1 MHWGFPCNLSGQYP
15 GIFMLS
21 ADHEPQLEPPVPL
34 PARQVAWTAPALLL
48 LLGLVGG
55 GVYAAA
61 DATTDSA
68 PKIPSRPE
76 DLSANVVTLVS
87 PDDRAA
93 VASAVAAL
101 KVAPPQ
107 RAEIAQ
113 AVVERRQRLGWIV
126 FIDSM
131 DPDGDT
137 VAVEASGLTQ
147 QIVLTKSWTPVAV
160 ALGDDSGPIGVTAV
174 RDGQGGGVTV
184 AFATSA
190 GTMPIRILRP
200 GERIEVVP

>member
-1 MHWGFPCNLSGQYP
+1 MP
-15 GIFMLS
+15 S
-21 ADHEPQLEPPVPL
+21 ANDEPQLELPLPL
-34 PARQVAWTAPALLL
+34 PARQPSRLAPALLL
-48 LLGLVGG
+48 LGLIGG
-55 GVYAAA
+55 GVYAATDA
-61 DATTDSA
+61 DTKPTA
-68 PKIPSRPE
+68 KIPSKPE
-76 DLSANVVTLVS
+76 DLSANVVTFVS
-87 PDDRAA
+87 PDDRAG

-107 RAEIAQ
+107 RAEIEQ
-113 AVVERRQRLGWIV
+113 AVIERRQRLGWIV

-147 QIVLTKSWTPVAV
+147 QIVLTKSWTPVAL
-160 ALGDDSGPIGVTAV
+160 ADGGPIGVTAV

-184 AFATSA
+184 AFATSS
-190 GTMPIRILRP
+190 GTMPMRILRP

>member
-1 MHWGFPCNLSGQYP
+1 MP
-15 GIFMLS
+15 S
-21 ADHEPQLEPPVPL
+21 ANDEPQLELSLPL
-34 PARQVAWTAPALLL
+34 PARQPSRLAPVLL
-48 LLGLVGG
+48 LLGLIGG
-55 GVYAAA
+55 GVYAATDA
-61 DATTDSA
+61 DTMPTT
-68 PKIPSRPE
+68 KIPSRPQ

-107 RAEIAQ
+107 RAEIERAIID
-113 AVVERRQRLGWIV
+113 RRQRLGWIV
-126 FIDSM
+126 FVDSM

-147 QIVLTKSWTPVAV
+147 QIVLTKAWTPVAV
-160 ALGDDSGPIGVTAV
+160 ALADTGPIGVTAV
-174 RDGQGGGVTV
+174 RDGRGGGVTV
-184 AFATSA
+184 AFATSS
-190 GTMPIRILRP
+190 GTMPMRVLRP

>member
-1 MHWGFPCNLSGQYP
+1 MQPTRALPRGTR
-15 GIFMLS
+15 MLS
-21 ADHEPQLEPPVPL
+21 DNDEPQLELPLPL
-34 PARQVAWTAPALLL
+34 PARQSSRLAPALLL
-48 LLGLVGG
+48 LLGLIGG
-55 GVYAAA
+55 GVYAATDA
-61 DATTDSA
+61 DTKPTA
-68 PKIPSRPE
+68 KIPSRPE
-76 DLSANVVTLVS
+76 DLSANVVTFVS
-87 PDDRAA
+87 PDDRTA

-107 RAEIAQ
+107 RAEIEQ
-113 AVVERRQRLGWIV
+113 AVIERRQRLGWIV

-160 ALGDDSGPIGVTAV
+160 ALADSDPIGVTAV
-174 RDGQGGGVTV
+174 RDGQGGGITV
-184 AFATSA
+184 AFATST
-190 GTMPIRILRP
+190 GTMPMRILRP

>member
-1 MHWGFPCNLSGQYP
+1 MP
-15 GIFMLS
+15 S
-21 ADHEPQLEPPVPL
+21 ANDEPQLELPVPL
-34 PARQVAWTAPALLL
+34 PARQSSRLAQALL
-48 LLGLVGG
+48 LLGLIGG
-55 GVYAAA
+55 GVYAAT
-61 DATTDSA
+61 DANTKPTA
-68 PKIPSRPE
+68 KIPSRPE
-76 DLSANVVTLVS
+76 DLSANIVTFVS

-107 RAEIAQ
+107 RAEIEQ
-113 AVVERRQRLGWIV
+113 AVIERRQRLGWIV

-160 ALGDDSGPIGVTAV
+160 ALGDTGPIGVTAV
-174 RDGQGGGVTV
+174 RDGQGGGITV

-190 GTMPIRILRP
+190 GTMPMRILLP

>member
-1 MHWGFPCNLSGQYP
+1 MP
-15 GIFMLS
+15 S
-21 ADHEPQLEPPVPL
+21 ADDEPQLELPLPL
-34 PARQVAWTAPALLL
+34 PARQSSRLAPVLL
-48 LLGLVGG
+48 LLGLIGG
-55 GVYAAA
+55 GVYAATDA
-61 DATTDSA
+61 DTKPTG
-68 PKIPSRPE
+68 KIPSRPE
-76 DLSANVVTLVS
+76 DLSANIVTFVS

-93 VASAVAAL
+93 VAMAVAAL

-107 RAEIAQ
+107 RAEIER

-147 QIVLTKSWTPVAV
+147 QIVLTKAWTPVAV
-160 ALGDDSGPIGVTAV
+160 ALADSGPIGVTAV
-174 RDGQGGGVTV
+174 RDGQGGGITV

-190 GTMPIRILRP
+190 GTMPMRILRP

>member
-1 MHWGFPCNLSGQYP
+1 MP
-15 GIFMLS
+15 S
-21 ADHEPQLEPPVPL
+21 ANDEPQLELPFPL
-34 PARQVAWTAPALLL
+34 PARQPSRLAPALLL
-48 LLGLVGG
+48 LGLIGG
-55 GVYAAA
+55 GVYAATDA
-61 DATTDSA
+61 DTKPTT
-68 PKIPSRPE
+68 KIPSRPE
-76 DLSANVVTLVS
+76 DLSANVVTFVS

-107 RAEIAQ
+107 RAEIEQ
-113 AVVERRQRLGWIV
+113 AVIDRRQRLGWIV

-147 QIVLTKSWTPVAV
+147 QIVLTRSWTPVAV
-160 ALGDDSGPIGVTAV
+160 ALADSGPIGVTAV
-174 RDGQGGGVTV
+174 RDGQGGGITV
-184 AFATSA
+184 AFATSG
-190 GTMPIRILRP
+190 GTMPMRILRP

>member
-1 MHWGFPCNLSGQYP
+1 MP
-15 GIFMLS
+15 IT
-21 ADHEPQLEPPVPL
+21 DDEPQLELPLPL
-34 PARQVAWTAPALLL
+34 PARQPLRLAPALLL
-48 LLGLVGG
+48 LGLIGG
-55 GVYAAA
+55 GVYVATDA
-61 DATTDSA
+61 DTKPTT
-68 PKIPSRPE
+68 KIPSRPE
-76 DLSANVVTLVS
+76 DLSANVVTFVS

-107 RAEIAQ
+107 RAEIEQ
-113 AVVERRQRLGWIV
+113 AVTERRQRLGWIV
-126 FIDSM
+126 FTDSM

-160 ALGDDSGPIGVTAV
+160 ALADSGPIGVTAV
-174 RDGQGGGVTV
+174 RDGQGGGITV
-184 AFATSA
+184 AFATST
-190 GTMPIRILRP
+190 GTMPMRILRP

>member
-1 MHWGFPCNLSGQYP
+1 MPSDN
-15 GIFMLS
+15 
-21 ADHEPQLEPPVPL
+21 DEPQLELPLPL
-34 PARQVAWTAPALLL
+34 PARQPSWTAPALLL
-48 LLGLVGG
+48 LLGLIGG
-55 GVYAAA
+55 GVYAATYGDTGPTA
-61 DATTDSA
+61 
-68 PKIPSRPE
+68 KIPSRPE
-76 DLSANVVTLVS
+76 DLSANVVTFVS
-87 PDDRAA
+87 PDDRAG

-107 RAEIAQ
+107 RAEIEQ
-113 AVVERRQRLGWIV
+113 AVIDRRQRLGWIV

-160 ALGDDSGPIGVTAV
+160 ALADSGPIGVTAV
-174 RDGQGGGVTV
+174 RDGQGGGITV
-184 AFATSA
+184 AFATSS
-190 GTMPIRILRP
+190 GTMPMRILRP

>member
-1 MHWGFPCNLSGQYP
+1 MF
-15 GIFMLS
+15 S
-21 ADHEPQLEPPVPL
+21 ANDEPQLELPL
-34 PARQVAWTAPALLL
+34 PLPGRQALRLAPALLL
-48 LLGLVGG
+48 LGLIGG
-55 GVYAAA
+55 GVYAA
-61 DATTDSA
+61 TDPDTKRTAS
-68 PKIPSRPE
+68 IPSRPE
-76 DLSANVVTLVS
+76 DLSANVVTFVS

-107 RAEIAQ
+107 RAEIER

-126 FIDSM
+126 FIDSK
-131 DPDGDT
+131 DPDGDA

-147 QIVLTKSWTPVAV
+147 QVMLTKSWTPVAV
-160 ALGDDSGPIGVTAV
+160 VLDATGPIGVTAV

-184 AFATSA
+184 AFATSS
-190 GTMPIRILRP
+190 GTVPVRIMRP

>member
-1 MHWGFPCNLSGQYP
+1 MP
-15 GIFMLS
+15 IT
-21 ADHEPQLEPPVPL
+21 DDEPQFELPLPL
-34 PARQVAWTAPALLL
+34 PARKPSRLAPALLL
-48 LLGLVGG
+48 LGLIGG
-55 GVYAAA
+55 GIYAATDA
-61 DATTDSA
+61 DTKPTT
-68 PKIPSRPE
+68 KIPSRPE
-76 DLSANVVTLVS
+76 DLSANVVTFVS

-107 RAEIAQ
+107 RAEIEQ
-113 AVVERRQRLGWIV
+113 AVTERRQRLGWIV
-126 FIDSM
+126 FTDSM

-160 ALGDDSGPIGVTAV
+160 ALADSGPIGVTAV
-174 RDGQGGGVTV
+174 RDGQGGGITV
-184 AFATSA
+184 AFATST
-190 GTMPIRILRP
+190 GTMPMRILRP

>member
-1 MHWGFPCNLSGQYP
+1 MP
-15 GIFMLS
+15 S
-21 ADHEPQLEPPVPL
+21 ADDEPQLELPLPL
-34 PARQVAWTAPALLL
+34 PARQSTRLAPALLL
-48 LLGLVGG
+48 LLGLIGG
-55 GVYAAA
+55 GVYAATDA
-61 DATTDSA
+61 DTKPTT
-68 PKIPSRPE
+68 KIPSRPE
-76 DLSANVVTLVS
+76 DLSANVVTFVS

-101 KVAPPQ
+101 RVAPPQ
-107 RAEIAQ
+107 RAEIEQ
-113 AVVERRQRLGWIV
+113 AIVERRQRLGWIV

-147 QIVLTKSWTPVAV
+147 QIVLTKAWTPVAV
-160 ALGDDSGPIGVTAV
+160 ALADSGPIGVTAV
-174 RDGQGGGVTV
+174 RDGQGGGITV

-190 GTMPIRILRP
+190 GTMPMRILRP

>member
-1 MHWGFPCNLSGQYP
+1 MSSTN
-15 GIFMLS
+15 
-21 ADHEPQLEPPVPL
+21 DEPQLELPL
-34 PARQVAWTAPALLL
+34 PFPARQSTWLAPVLLL
-48 LLGLVGG
+48 LAALVGG

-61 DATTDSA
+61 DTDTQATA
-68 PKIPSRPE
+68 KVPSRPE

-101 KVAPPQ
+101 KVAPAQ

-113 AVVERRQRLGWIV
+113 AVTERRQRLGWIV
-126 FIDSM
+126 FTDSM

-147 QIVLTKSWTPVAV
+147 QIVLTRSWTPVAV
-160 ALGDDSGPIGVTAV
+160 AFADSAPIGVTAL
-174 RDGQGGGVTV
+174 RDGQGGGITV
-184 AFATSA
+184 AFATSS
-190 GTMPIRILRP
+190 GTVPMRIMRP

>member
-1 MHWGFPCNLSGQYP
+1 MHSVN
-15 GIFMLS
+15 
-21 ADHEPQLEPPVPL
+21 DEPQLELPLPL
-34 PARQVAWTAPALLL
+34 PARQPSRLAPALLL
-48 LLGLVGG
+48 LGLIGG
-55 GVYAAA
+55 GVYAA
-61 DATTDSA
+61 TDVDTKPTA
-68 PKIPSRPE
+68 KIPSRPE
-76 DLSANVVTLVS
+76 DLSANVVTFVS

-101 KVAPPQ
+101 KVSPPQ

-113 AVVERRQRLGWIV
+113 AVVDRRQRLGWIV
-126 FIDSM
+126 FVDSM

-147 QIVLTKSWTPVAV
+147 QIVLTKAWTPVAV
-160 ALGDDSGPIGVTAV
+160 ALADSGPIGVTAV

-184 AFATSA
+184 AFATSS

>member
-1 MHWGFPCNLSGQYP
+1 MHSVN
-15 GIFMLS
+15 
-21 ADHEPQLEPPVPL
+21 DEPQLELPLPL
-34 PARQVAWTAPALLL
+34 PARQPSRLAPALLL
-48 LLGLVGG
+48 LGLIGG
-55 GVYAAA
+55 GIYAA
-61 DATTDSA
+61 TDSDIVPA
-68 PKIPSRPE
+68 TQIPSRPE
-76 DLSANVVTLVS
+76 DLSGNVVTFVS

-101 KVAPPQ
+101 KISPPQ

-113 AVVERRQRLGWIV
+113 AVADRRQRLGWIV
-126 FIDSM
+126 FVDSM

-147 QIVLTKSWTPVAV
+147 QIVLTKAWTPVAV
-160 ALGDDSGPIGVTAV
+160 ALADSGPIGVTAV

-184 AFATSA
+184 AFATSS